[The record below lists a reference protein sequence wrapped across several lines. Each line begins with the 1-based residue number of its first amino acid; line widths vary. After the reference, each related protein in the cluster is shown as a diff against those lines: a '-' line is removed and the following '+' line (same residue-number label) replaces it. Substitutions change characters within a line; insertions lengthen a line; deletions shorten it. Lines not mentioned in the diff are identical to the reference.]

1 MRAVKD
7 GVVVSCIIKTNT
19 KASSVTFADGS
30 FSISTTSSPI
40 ENKANK
46 EVVEL
51 LADVFSVRR
60 SDVSI
65 ISGAKAKSKAVLIKN
80 VSEEAARDI
89 AQKLQNKEKG
99 A

>member
-7 GVVVSCIIKTNT
+7 GIVVSCTIKTNA
-19 KASSVTFADGS
+19 KASSVTFADES

-46 EVVEL
+46 EVTEL
-51 LADVFSVRR
+51 LAEVFSVRR

-65 ISGAKAKSKAVLIKN
+65 ISGAKSKSKTVLIKN
-80 VSEEAARDI
+80 ISEEAVRDI
-89 AQKLQNKEKG
+89 AQKLQKE
-99 A
+99 